1 MNQIIEKA
9 YAKINLGLQI
19 TGKRPDGYHLLSM
32 VMQTVSLYDKVG
44 IYRTNDSDEISMD
57 MDFGGRHPEEEIT
70 CDGDNLCVKAAKLIC
85 GKLPESHGYYM
96 HLVKNIPS
104 AAGMAGGSSDAGAV
118 LRGINRIEGNYF
130 SKEELLSMALEL
142 GADVPYCIDG
152 GLALCEG
159 IGEKLTPIEADF
171 DALLLLAKPAEG
183 IPTPAAYRYYDDHP
197 DTEHGDI
204 TGVIDGIKKNDIFLI
219 SENIHNDLENAAK
232 HFCPSISQIEELMLT
247 EGALLSKVTGSGPTV
262 FGIFETDESRRSAAA
277 ALRETGLCA
286 DVIYANCIKPDYYPP
301 SPIRKGNHIIWN

>member
-152 GLALCEG
+152 GKQTSMPCSFWQSR
-159 IGEKLTPIEADF
+159 P
-171 DALLLLAKPAEG
+171 
-183 IPTPAAYRYYDDHP
+183 R
-197 DTEHGDI
+197 
-204 TGVIDGIKKNDIFLI
+204 
-219 SENIHNDLENAAK
+219 
-232 HFCPSISQIEELMLT
+232 
-247 EGALLSKVTGSGPTV
+247 
-262 FGIFETDESRRSAAA
+262 ESRR
-277 ALRETGLCA
+277 RWPTGITMIIRIRST
-286 DVIYANCIKPDYYPP
+286 VI
-301 SPIRKGNHIIWN
+301 SQVL